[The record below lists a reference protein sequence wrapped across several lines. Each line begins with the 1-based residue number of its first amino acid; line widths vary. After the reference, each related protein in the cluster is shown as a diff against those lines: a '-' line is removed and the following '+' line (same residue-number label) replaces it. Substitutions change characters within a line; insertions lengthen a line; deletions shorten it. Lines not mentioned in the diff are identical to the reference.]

1 MALNQRQI
9 EKVQEMID
17 GSIKISEQ
25 RAKEEIDKEVAKS
38 ILASKEQFA
47 IQTQLALEEFT
58 SREDASKTRM
68 AELKGE
74 IEQSCPTSRCSSPRG
89 TRRPRRSTRRS

>member
-9 EKVQEMID
+9 DAVQGMID
-17 GSIKISEQ
+17 GSIKLSEQ

-47 IQTQLALEEFT
+47 IQTQLALEEFIQ
-58 SREDASKTRM
+58 REDHGGAQGRD
-68 AELKGE
+68 
-74 IEQSCPTSRCSSPRG
+74 
-89 TRRPRRSTRRS
+89 